1 MNPASVQPM
10 LAATTFWESNPSCY
24 FPTTPYSSDSLA
36 TAVRCKI
43 SALLGLDKQT
53 LLTPGGSNH
62 TTTVL
67 EGTLNMLIQR
77 NAQVST
83 LVVASSADTDMYIS
97 FPDMI
102 YPRGVYALWQD
113 NLILNGTGTIIRPE
127 NGPVRNDAY
136 TYPTQGKSYYTA
148 DGGCLG
154 ETSCGGEEYF
164 DGKYNPSTGQTDAEW
179 KFAWG
184 CARSI
189 QGGNFVLEKRLTYHP
204 NTVFSSM
211 DISYLANMS
220 WAVPF
225 GIPLDEGAHPHCQEV
240 AEGFRFQHKVRFEY
254 LGVYAESHRSGQC
267 KCETFCDQCV
277 AY

>member
-1 MNPASVQPM
+1 MPMNPASVRPM
-10 LAATTFWESNPSCY
+10 LVANTFWESNPSCY

-36 TAVRCKI
+36 TVVRR
-43 SALLGLDKQT
+43 
-53 LLTPGGSNH
+53 SNV
-62 TTTVL
+62 TATVID
-67 EGTLNMLIQR
+67 GTLNMLIR
-77 NAQVST
+77 RDEQVST
-83 LVVASSADTDMYIS
+83 LVVASSADSDVYI
-97 FPDMI
+97 PDMI

-127 NGPVRNDAY
+127 NGPVRNYAY

-179 KFAWG
+179 NFAWG
-184 CARSI
+184 
-189 QGGNFVLEKRLTYHP
+189 L
-204 NTVFSSM
+204 FSTM

-225 GIPLDEGAHPHCQEV
+225 GVTLDEGAHPHCQEV
-240 AEGFRFQHKVRFEY
+240 TEGFRFQHKVRFEY
-254 LGVYAESHRSGQC
+254 SGVYAGSPRSGKC
-267 KCETFCDQCV
+267 KCETFCDQCA